1 MKKLN
6 FRHLLGVAL
15 MATAI
20 SACEKNPMGDEPI
33 STEPGFAKISLTKKD
48 NTFLDKDYVGEVGS
62 GVTFYVAPAFKD
74 STNYVFDYLLS
85 NADLIFFNGDTL
97 SYGEK
102 VTLKETNTF
111 KLVNT
116 LDEKT
121 VEYPLSFIYT
131 DNEAA
136 LSKVFVEKVAYVSD
150 SLQSLIS
157 YNVDEIASKMSLGL
171 PAELKG
177 KSVIVKLDAT
187 IDDVIKVDGEVYK
200 DSLVFDTTFPCEI
213 EVKDTVINKTATYTL
228 SVSNGTL
235 TLEWVKVSSDMGLK
249 LEDTYFDAAIDAAS
263 GNPYIAYLETDGSG
277 STTKYA
283 AVAKYDIATAKA
295 DTLGSKFVTKD
306 GKGANMAI
314 DVIDGCPSVFTYV
327 GSGTGSVFMYENNA
341 WKALCTNIDKGTGLS
356 KYQNAMVIDPA
367 TKYPVVAVTSNN
379 SSYVGGRRGANVS
392 FWNGSA
398 YVTNQTLPGR
408 ATDDNGYAYTPRLA
422 YTANG
427 IYALYANQTLK
438 SYSLYKFA
446 SNSWTEVIK
455 SFVIYD
461 QEVGTVQ
468 LSLKADSKGNLYALI
483 ADNATGNWLVGLY
496 KFDGT
501 TFKKMGNYI
510 PNFICSNSSS
520 QIDLSFDAADNP
532 VAVYLDADNKNAVKM
547 VSFDVAN
554 KAWGPTFDTGETTA
568 NYRFICMDRDAKG
581 NVYVVYSATTDNSKV
596 HKLVLWKGTTKK

>member
-15 MATAI
+15 VATVI

-74 STNYVFDYLLS
+74 STKYVFDYILS
-85 NADLIFFNGDTL
+85 NADLIFFNDDTL
-97 SYGEK
+97 SYGET
-102 VTLKETNTF
+102 VTLKETNSF
-111 KLVNT
+111 KLINT

-121 VEYPLSFIYT
+121 VEYPLSMIYT

-150 SLQSLIS
+150 SLQTLVS
-157 YNVDEIASKMSLGL
+157 YNVDEITSKMSLGL

-213 EVKDTVINKTATYTL
+213 EVKDTVMNKTATYTL

-235 TLEWVKVSSDMGLK
+235 TLDWVKVSSNMGLE
-249 LEDTYFDAAIDAAS
+249 LADTYFDVAIDAAT
-263 GNPYIAYLETDGSG
+263 GNPYIAYLTTDGST
-277 STTKYA
+277 TTKYA
-283 AVAKYDIATAKA
+283 AVAKYDIATAKS
-295 DTLGSKFVTKD
+295 DTLGSKFLTKD

-314 DVIDGCPSVFTYV
+314 DVVDGNPAVFSYV
-327 GSGTGSVFMYENNA
+327 GSSTGSIFMYENSA
-341 WKALCTNIDKGTGLS
+341 WKTLCTDIDKGTGLS

-367 TKYPVVAVTSNN
+367 TKYPVFATTSNN
-379 SSYVGGRRGANVS
+379 KSFVGGQRGANVS

-398 YVTNQTLPGR
+398 YKTNQTLPGR
-408 ATDDNGYAYTPRLA
+408 ATDDKGYAFTPRMA
-422 YTANG
+422 RTADG
-427 IYALYANQTLK
+427 IYLLYANQTLK

-446 SNSWTEVIK
+446 SNAWTEVIK
-455 SFVIYD
+455 EFVIYN

-468 LSLKADSKGNLYALI
+468 MSLKADRKGNVYALI

-496 KFDGT
+496 KFEGN

-532 VAVYLDADNKNAVKM
+532 VAIYIDAVNDNAVKM
-547 VSFDVAN
+547 VSFDLAN
-554 KAWGPTFDTGETTA
+554 KAWGPTFDTGETKA
-568 NYRFICMDRDAKG
+568 NYRYVCMDNDANG
-581 NVYVVYSATTDNSKV
+581 NVYVVYSVTTDNSKV
-596 HKLVLWKGTTKK
+596 HNLVLWKGTTKK